1 VHVPM
6 KSRSRAAVTVALCSV
21 PLLLVAALLAQNK
34 TRTPGATTPATPAPI
49 PAAVNSINASD
60 LRGDLSFL
68 SSDALAGRYTPSPGL
83 DVAAEFIASQ
93 FRAAGLEPG
102 GDQDYF
108 QTAKMVDRNMPKPKG
123 EMTLYDG
130 SQQITVPAANIQIAN
145 VEKSESLERCPVVV
159 FRSKDPDALGGVSL
173 TGKAVIA
180 PAQPPGDLNQ
190 QRRQEWMRK
199 SRAFDNA
206 VSAAHAQL
214 ELLVGR
220 SRRHSEAQLIEE
232 GAGTGGIPV
241 VFADSDELRK
251 WVETPSGKGENRMV
265 SFEMPGPDDHRVTL
279 KNVVGILRGSD
290 PKLKDTCVLL
300 TSHYDHIGT
309 TDTGNAMSPQPPAK
323 DTKDHIYNGANDDGS
338 GTVSVIEIAK
348 ALARL
353 KTHPKRSIV
362 FVTFFGEE
370 RGDIGS
376 GYYGRHPVFPIDKTV
391 ADVNLEQVGRTDST
405 VGKQISNATLTG
417 FDYSDVTKFLQEAGR
432 RIGVT
437 IYLDK
442 QGSDAY
448 FERSDNAALADQG
461 VPAHTLAV
469 AFDYPDYHGLGDE
482 WQKIDYNNMA
492 KVDRAVALGLL
503 NLANSTRAP
512 QWNVNN
518 PKTRAYRDAQV
529 KAGPANS
536 PTQ

>member
-1 VHVPM
+1 M
-6 KSRSRAAVTVALCSV
+6 TSTSRGALKIALGS
-21 PLLLVAALLAQNK
+21 LFALLGAAILLPQPK
-34 TRTPGATTPATPAPI
+34 TAGPGATKSAPAAPI
-49 PAAVNSINASD
+49 PAAVNSITASD

-108 QTAKMVDRNMPKPKG
+108 QLAKMVDRSMPKPKS

-130 SQQITVPAANIQIAN
+130 SQQKTVPVTNIQIAN
-145 VEKSESLERCPVVV
+145 VHRSENLERCPVVV
-159 FRSKDPDALGGVSL
+159 FGSKDPDALGGVSL
-173 TGKAVIA
+173 TDKAVIA
-180 PAQPPGDLNQ
+180 PAQPPSDLNP
-190 QRRQEWMRK
+190 QRRQEWMQK
-199 SRAFDNA
+199 SRAFDHA
-206 VSAAHAQL
+206 VSAAHARL

-220 SRRHSEAQLIEE
+220 SRRRSESQLIEE
-232 GAGTGGIPV
+232 GDSAGGTAV

-251 WVETPSGKGENRMV
+251 WLETPGGNGDKRTV
-265 SFEMPGPDDHRVTL
+265 SFEIPGPEDRKVTL

-300 TSHYDHIGT
+300 TAHYDHIGT
-309 TDTGNAMSPQPPAK
+309 TDTGNAMSPQPPSK
-323 DTKDHIYNGANDDGS
+323 DTKDRIYNGANDDGS

-353 KTHPKRSIV
+353 KNHPKRSIV
-362 FVTFFGEE
+362 FATFFGEE

-376 GYYGRHPVFPIDKTV
+376 GYYGRHPVFPVDKTV

-417 FDYSDVTKFLQEAGR
+417 FDYSDVTKFLQDAGR

-448 FERSDNAALADQG
+448 FERSDNAALAEQG
-461 VPAHTLAV
+461 VPAHTLCV

-482 WQKIDYNNMA
+482 WQKVDYNNMA

-503 NLANSTRAP
+503 NIANSVRAP

-518 PKTRAYRDAQV
+518 PKTRAFRDARA
-529 KAGPANS
+529 KSSARNS
-536 PTQ
+536 GTQ

>member
-1 VHVPM
+1 
-6 KSRSRAAVTVALCSV
+6 
-21 PLLLVAALLAQNK
+21 
-34 TRTPGATTPATPAPI
+34 
-49 PAAVNSINASD
+49 
-60 LRGDLSFL
+60 
-68 SSDALAGRYTPSPGL
+68 
-83 DVAAEFIASQ
+83 
-93 FRAAGLEPG
+93 
-102 GDQDYF
+102 
-108 QTAKMVDRNMPKPKG
+108 
-123 EMTLYDG
+123 
-130 SQQITVPAANIQIAN
+130 
-145 VEKSESLERCPVVV
+145 
-159 FRSKDPDALGGVSL
+159 
-173 TGKAVIA
+173 
-180 PAQPPGDLNQ
+180 
-190 QRRQEWMRK
+190 
-199 SRAFDNA
+199 
-206 VSAAHAQL
+206 
-214 ELLVGR
+214 
-220 SRRHSEAQLIEE
+220 
-232 GAGTGGIPV
+232 
-241 VFADSDELRK
+241 
-251 WVETPSGKGENRMV
+251 
-265 SFEMPGPDDHRVTL
+265 
-279 KNVVGILRGSD
+279 
-290 PKLKDTCVLL
+290 
-300 TSHYDHIGT
+300 
-309 TDTGNAMSPQPPAK
+309 MSPQPPAK
-323 DTKDHIYNGANDDGS
+323 DTKDRIYNGANDDGS

-376 GYYGRHPVFPIDKTV
+376 GYYGRHPAFPIDKTV

-405 VGKQISNATLTG
+405 EGKQISNATLTG

-503 NLANSTRAP
+503 NIANSTRAP
-512 QWNVNN
+512 EWNVNN
-518 PKTRAYRDAQV
+518 PKTRAYRDAQA
-529 KAGPANS
+529 KTGPANS